1 MVEVEREEGEMVE
14 FGETLKALDK
24 VVESEFHEDS
34 TSGQDTSR
42 WIMPYDPSSREVL
55 LWKGAIVARVLHNA
69 DLNCKGTALY
79 KKVLVEDDAMV
90 SKLLATSHARMRMSQ
105 TVTPAAAA
113 AVAATSQVRTSTTS
127 LC

>member
-14 FGETLKALDK
+14 FDETLKAMDK

-55 LWKGAIVARVLHNA
+55 LWKGAIVARLS
-69 DLNCKGTALY
+69 LR
-79 KKVLVEDDAMV
+79 V
-90 SKLLATSHARMRMSQ
+90 SDQHR
-105 TVTPAAAA
+105 
-113 AVAATSQVRTSTTS
+113 AVVSWIIQYDVNGHSKITKTHKCLPVGF
-127 LC
+127 